1 MNPGF
6 AAMNPLRISS
16 FVRGCAT
23 AVFFLMGSLPA
34 VAGTFNSIDEVRPR
48 LGQRGT
54 TVEVTVRGSYLRGA
68 EEIAFYRPG
77 IRVLSI
83 EPLGKPPE
91 DHLKWNPALKCVF
104 EIAPDCPVGEHV
116 FRVRTPSTL
125 SMAATFNVTP
135 FSVINETED
144 DKERGTKDNDKPASA
159 MLVEPNVSVHGYVDG
174 RATGDM
180 DVYRV
185 PVTPG
190 GRLTAQVDCVRI
202 SDFTHGHG
210 EDSGFD
216 LKLRVLDA
224 AGKELAANDD
234 NALHVQDPFVSFR
247 VPEKLPTSS
256 DGTPGSFV
264 FVEVQR
270 STFTGYRAPY
280 VVHIGDYQRPLAAYP
295 PGGPAGQ
302 AVPVR
307 FLGDPLGEFTGTV
320 TMRKEP
326 GTFGHAGGCPT
337 PMLLRASEMPNV
349 LEDEGGTETMVAA
362 LPAALNGIIGKPGE
376 VDRFRVAMKKGQRYR
391 VRVFAAALGSPLQP
405 KLEIQAPGAEGKL
418 GEAALVKF
426 AAEKD
431 ERDVFGISAY
441 GGGVLPES
449 IDPSVIWEAKADG
462 EHLLTMTD
470 LGGGGSSTS
479 VYRIECELA
488 QDAIL
493 TVLPNTLYWW
503 EAPKW
508 ASLGIPR
515 GDRWTVNVNLMP
527 CQGNA
532 FKGETEIVAEGLPK
546 GVTLLPNRVPAGA
559 GKWPIQFE
567 AAADAPLAAAVI
579 SLRVQPVDPAVKL
592 ASGSQQNL
600 PFLNKPG
607 GDAWKTVRLDRFM
620 LAVLEKP
627 PFSLEVAEPAT
638 AIVRGGEL
646 AIPVKLLRRGGFDEP
661 VGFQCDWKPGGI
673 GMPPQVVFEPG
684 QTESVLNVS
693 ADLTAPLGPVPLVV
707 TANTKERGDQGW
719 HGDGQMRVSSRI
731 LRLVVAEPFVEL
743 SSQPESVRRGE
754 RKKMVW
760 SVKHKT
766 PFTGAAPVRL
776 VGLPK
781 GIELHEPLPTIT
793 SGTAEIAFDIEATD
807 DALIGTTAGITCEV
821 AVTQAGQVIKQR
833 SGRGILRADPRP

>member
-1 MNPGF
+1 
-6 AAMNPLRISS
+6 
-16 FVRGCAT
+16 
-23 AVFFLMGSLPA
+23 
-34 VAGTFNSIDEVRPR
+34 
-48 LGQRGT
+48 
-54 TVEVTVRGSYLRGA
+54 
-68 EEIAFYRPG
+68 
-77 IRVLSI
+77 
-83 EPLGKPPE
+83 
-91 DHLKWNPALKCVF
+91 
-104 EIAPDCPVGEHV
+104 
-116 FRVRTPSTL
+116 
-125 SMAATFNVTP
+125 
-135 FSVINETED
+135 
-144 DKERGTKDNDKPASA
+144 
-159 MLVEPNVSVHGYVDG
+159 
-174 RATGDM
+174 
-180 DVYRV
+180 
-185 PVTPG
+185 
-190 GRLTAQVDCVRI
+190 
-202 SDFTHGHG
+202 
-210 EDSGFD
+210 
-216 LKLRVLDA
+216 
-224 AGKELAANDD
+224 
-234 NALHVQDPFVSFR
+234 
-247 VPEKLPTSS
+247 
-256 DGTPGSFV
+256 
-264 FVEVQR
+264 
-270 STFTGYRAPY
+270 
-280 VVHIGDYQRPLAAYP
+280 
-295 PGGPAGQ
+295 
-302 AVPVR
+302 
-307 FLGDPLGEFTGTV
+307 
-320 TMRKEP
+320 
-326 GTFGHAGGCPT
+326 
-337 PMLLRASEMPNV
+337 
-349 LEDEGGTETMVAA
+349 
-362 LPAALNGIIGKPGE
+362 
-376 VDRFRVAMKKGQRYR
+376 
-391 VRVFAAALGSPLQP
+391 
-405 KLEIQAPGAEGKL
+405 
-418 GEAALVKF
+418 
-426 AAEKD
+426 
-431 ERDVFGISAY
+431 
-441 GGGVLPES
+441 
-449 IDPSVIWEAKADG
+449 
-462 EHLLTMTD
+462 
-470 LGGGGSSTS
+470 
-479 VYRIECELA
+479 
-488 QDAIL
+488 
-493 TVLPNTLYWW
+493 
-503 EAPKW
+503 
-508 ASLGIPR
+508 
-515 GDRWTVNVNLMP
+515 VNVNLMP
-527 CQGNA
+527 CQGNT

-731 LRLVVAEPFVEL
+731 LKLVVAEPFVEL

-793 SGTAEIAFDIEATD
+793 SGTTEIAFDIEATD